1 MLNESYFLCVA
12 SLLLVKLM
20 IFFSPLSKDMH
31 KIVCSLQKNT
41 YITYSCTVTIF
52 SIIFML
58 NIYTIQLFSITII
71 NWNLLFHFFAT
82 PKLFV
87 TVIQLNIIQCTILGH
102 CFYFGICQTA
112 VLNYEKYVTQTR
124 TTLSISIY

>member
-1 MLNESYFLCVA
+1 MNIFDSRCKSVA

-20 IFFSPLSKDMH
+20 IFPTFKRYAQNSLLSPKASA
-31 KIVCSLQKNT
+31 ISWVFFLQIDESSTHQNSGNT

-58 NIYTIQLFSITII
+58 NIYTIQLFSAVCYRHSTQ
-71 NWNLLFHFFAT
+71 HY
-82 PKLFV
+82 
-87 TVIQLNIIQCTILGH
+87 TILGH

-112 VLNYEKYVTQTR
+112 VLN
-124 TTLSISIY
+124 